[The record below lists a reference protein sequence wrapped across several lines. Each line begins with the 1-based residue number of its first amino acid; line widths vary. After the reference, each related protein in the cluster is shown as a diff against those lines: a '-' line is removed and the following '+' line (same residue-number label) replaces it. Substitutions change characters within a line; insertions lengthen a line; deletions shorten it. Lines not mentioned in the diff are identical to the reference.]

1 VQFYVEGAPG
11 SFPQGTALQEDDLAM
26 APAVFGGMLSH
37 MVDDLD
43 AQLESAT

>member
-1 VQFYVEGAPG
+1 VQFYVEVASGFFA
-11 SFPQGTALQEDDLAM
+11 QWTALEEDDLAM

-37 MVDDLD
+37 MVDDHD